1 MNKGLSKRLSS
12 RTHDVIENPS
22 WYTRH
27 PSGVEPLSIAR
38 WESFCI
44 GNCLKYIFRA
54 SAALRDTD
62 KKNSTEDP
70 YSIQDLEKA
79 RRYLSEEI
87 AHRIQLQK
95 MHLKDNQSEV
105 E

>member
-1 MNKGLSKRLSS
+1 MIVAVSKLSYTNGINGYATNIGEKRE
-12 RTHDVIENPS
+12 I
-22 WYTRH
+22 
-27 PSGVEPLSIAR
+27 
-38 WESFCI
+38 
-44 GNCLKYIFRA
+44 
-54 SAALRDTD
+54 D

-87 AHRIQLQK
+87 SHRLQLQK